1 MMSIRSMSCGLISRI
16 CWADAGRKSM
26 NIEIVSPPADVASL
40 VIGLTITSGMFMFDS
55 TSMPPAANLLSRFDG
70 KSSMV
75 FPRFI
80 TLSASITTSLRVA
93 VLTDAESA
101 EAVMESPTALSG
113 VSIVAEAVLA

>member
-1 MMSIRSMSCGLISRI
+1 M
-16 CWADAGRKSM
+16 
-26 NIEIVSPPADVASL
+26 
-40 VIGLTITSGMFMFDS
+40 
-55 TSMPPAANLLSRFDG
+55 
-70 KSSMV
+70 

-113 VSIVAEAVLA
+113 VSIVAEAVLAVNGLSVECRTGNESAYRYW